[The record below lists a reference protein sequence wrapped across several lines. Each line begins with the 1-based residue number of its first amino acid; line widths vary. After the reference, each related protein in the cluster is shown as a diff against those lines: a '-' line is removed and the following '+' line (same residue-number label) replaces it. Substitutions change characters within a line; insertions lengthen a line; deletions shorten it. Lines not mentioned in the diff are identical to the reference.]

1 MESIRR
7 RNPETV
13 LSSLEAAAIS
23 ARGGFACMFST
34 AEEYEAALISARRA
48 RGLYSARLS
57 RWPAIVF
64 IGCAMLIAGTVLFFG

>member
-7 RNPETV
+7 RNPQAA

-34 AEEYEAALISARRA
+34 AEEYEAALIVERRA
-48 RGLYSARLS
+48 QGRYSLRRS
-57 RWPAIVF
+57 RWPIVMF
-64 IGCAMLIAGTVLFFG
+64 IGCAMVVAGTVLFFS